1 MSRDVPTP
9 DLAKVERRWSVKL
22 RNKRTSDWIAL
33 RVAILFS
40 IGVALLLAPAAA
52 IPTMAAGL
60 RDDPDLPNLI
70 ATLLPSVVNVTTT
83 RYKQIQIPSSNAVMA
98 QVAQPDRSLWYGSGF
113 IIASD
118 GYVITNKHVVHNG
131 VSFKVTLNDGT
142 QLPADLIA
150 EAVCCDVAVI
160 KIRAARPFPALQLG
174 DSDTLRQGNFVIAIG
189 NPLDFNST
197 VTTGIIS
204 ALNRNEHFTEFDD
217 YIQTD
222 AAINEGNSG
231 GPMINAKGEVIGVD
245 SALWTTATST
255 GNIGIGFAIPINDA
269 KFLVAHMRDVGVGTI
284 KPGYLGAQVQ
294 SLTPELADAY
304 GLQGPWGSIVM
315 KVMDG
320 SPAAAAG
327 ISVGDIITSFGNG
340 FAKDSRALMRNIVE
354 TLPGTTVVLG
364 VLRGRKQQLVPVTL
378 AELPA
383 NQSYGTFL
391 GEPGVPRPEL
401 PPGATSN
408 FGLQLAAITPD
419 LRVQYKLD
427 PQQQGVVVTGIG
439 IGSEAANTNINAG
452 AVIVRVRDV
461 AVASP
466 DDVVK
471 AVNDER
477 KQMQSFVPLLLS
489 EPSGLRWV
497 SLSLE

>member
-1 MSRDVPTP
+1 MKSTN
-9 DLAKVERRWSVKL
+9 RRTGD
-22 RNKRTSDWIAL
+22 RIAL

-40 IGVALLLAPAAA
+40 LGVAVMLGPPAAIRA
-52 IPTMAAGL
+52 TAAGL
-60 RDDPDLPNLI
+60 KDDPDLPNLI
-70 ATLLPSVVNVTTT
+70 AALLPSVVNVTTT
-83 RYKQIQIPSSNAVMA
+83 RYKEIQIPPGNAVMA
-98 QVAQPDRSLWYGSGF
+98 QVAQPDRSIWYGSGF

-131 VSFKVTLNDGT
+131 VSFKVTLGDGT

-150 EAVCCDVAVI
+150 EAVCCDIAVI
-160 KIRAARPFPALQLG
+160 KIRAARPFPALRLG

-231 GPMINAKGEVIGVD
+231 GPLINAKGEVIGVD
-245 SALWTTATST
+245 SALWTTTTST

-269 KFLVAHMRDVGVGTI
+269 KFLVRHMRDIGVGTM

-294 SLTPELADAY
+294 SLTPELANAY
-304 GLQGPWGSIVM
+304 GLQGPWGSIVK
-315 KVMDG
+315 KVMEG
-320 SPAAAAG
+320 GPAAAAG
-327 ISVGDIITSFGNG
+327 IRVGDIITSFGDG
-340 FAKDSRALMRNIVE
+340 FAKDSRALMRHIVE

-364 VLRGRKQQLVPVTL
+364 VLRGRKQQLVPVAL
-378 AELPA
+378 GELPA

-391 GEPGVPRPEL
+391 SEPGVLKPEL
-401 PPGATSN
+401 PPAATSN
-408 FGLQLAAITPD
+408 FGLQLASITPG
-419 LRVQYKLD
+419 LRTQYKLD
-427 PQQQGVVVTGIG
+427 PEQQGVVITGVG
-439 IGSEAANTNINAG
+439 IGSEASNTSINAG

-466 DDVVK
+466 DDVAK
-471 AVNDER
+471 AVDNER
-477 KQMQSFVPLLLS
+477 RQMQSFVPLLLA

-497 SLSLE
+497 SLPLLE